1 MVRPDPGCDPRH
13 VPDRSPGFAS
23 AADPAAVGVPADRR
37 TGALLLAGGSGS
49 RLGGVDKA
57 ALRLDGS
64 TLLDRALH
72 ALDGLDVV
80 VVGPPRGLPG
90 VRVVREDPP
99 LSGPASAVVAGLAE
113 LPDTAEILLLAV
125 DVVHLPDAIAHL
137 RRAPLGADGTV
148 VVDSSGR
155 MQWLLGR
162 YRTAALRTAAS
173 RFGDPAGRSLR
184 DLLGAL
190 DLASLALPP
199 GLEADVDTVADA
211 RRAGVVLPGEET
223 P

>member
-1 MVRPDPGCDPRH
+1 MVRPDPGCDPRL
-13 VPDRSPGFAS
+13 VPDPSPASAS
-23 AADPAAVGVPADRR
+23 AADPAAREPSGDRR
-37 TGALLLAGGSGS
+37 VGALLLAGGSGS
-49 RLGGVDKA
+49 RLGGMDKA

-64 TLLDRALH
+64 TLLDRALR

-80 VVGPPRGLPG
+80 VVGPPRGLHG
-90 VRVVREDPP
+90 ARVVREDPP
-99 LSGPASAVVAGLAE
+99 LSGPASAVVAGVAA
-113 LPDTAEILLLAV
+113 LPDATEILLLAV
-125 DVVHLPDAIAHL
+125 DVVHLPDAVAHL

-148 VVDSSGR
+148 VVDDTGR

-162 YRTAALRTAAS
+162 YRAAALREASS

-184 DLLGAL
+184 ALLGEL
-190 DLASLALPP
+190 DLAALTLPP